1 MKILPTLL
9 RSLIVGALV
18 TLLLAACA
26 SERVKAE
33 AKKAKENK
41 DDYVDYYPVG
51 SNLPIRIP
59 KDQAKASEKE
69 TEATQEAMRIA
80 QRNGVSQP
88 KGN

>member
-1 MKILPTLL
+1 MKSLPTLL
-9 RSLIVGALV
+9 RPVILGAIVG
-18 TLLLAACA
+18 LLLTACA

-33 AKKAKENK
+33 AKKAKANK

-59 KDQAKASEKE
+59 RDQAKASDKE
-69 TEATQEAMRIA
+69 TEATQEAMRNA
-80 QRNGVSQP
+80 QRSGVTQP